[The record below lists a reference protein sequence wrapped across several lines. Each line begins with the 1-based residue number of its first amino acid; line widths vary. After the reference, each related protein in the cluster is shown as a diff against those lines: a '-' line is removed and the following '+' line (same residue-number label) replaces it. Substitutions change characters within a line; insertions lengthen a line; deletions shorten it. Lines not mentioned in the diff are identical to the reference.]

1 MSTRDYAID
10 VIKNLPEEKI
20 IAFLTL
26 FADENTLARMESERI
41 RNDRSR
47 KLYDS
52 FDEVLEAIDSEDE

>member
-26 FADENTLARMESERI
+26 FADENTLARMESESLG
-41 RNDRSR
+41 NDPNAKRYS
-47 KLYDS
+47 S
-52 FDEVLEAIDSEDE
+52 FKEFRDEMENEDA

>member
-41 RNDRSR
+41 RNDHSR